1 MNELFVR
8 LALDA
13 LAVRGL
19 GEKRDNRR
27 AGVTTDDRHPT
38 LVGVRASDLREEA
51 SRTDN
56 VEGGDTENPARVI
69 YTGLL
74 ENLGDDRDS
83 GVDGVGDDE

>member
-1 MNELFVR
+1 MNELLVR

-27 AGVTTDDRHPT
+27 AGVTTDDCHPA

-51 SRTDN
+51 GRTDN